1 MGRHWEGGALT
12 TFYSEDSGNMLPVE
26 GFNCLFKKDCNT
38 QSLKNLILTCET
50 FPGIG

>member
-26 GFNCLFKKDCNT
+26 GFSCLFKRAVIHNL
-38 QSLKNLILTCET
+38 LKI
-50 FPGIG
+50 